1 MFSID
6 NVTIIHKLKEITNK
20 ITSIS
25 NNINIVKNNIFA
37 SDDAH
42 TYNAAEWAKLTNTNI
57 HDVNNKADNIIA
69 KLNNSSI
76 DSLFQTTSICNS
88 DVWGAKTTLFS
99 GSITV
104 PSSGSSYAT
113 VATFT
118 VPQTGT
124 YYFTLVQSGTTT
136 YGGYQVTCNNKVLK
150 SVSIKY
156 NTSTQYFVYQ
166 LNKNDIVKIETYGA
180 NSSSSSTSRIACT
193 ELSYQIINNVHG
205 FATNNVFQNRN
216 VVEQFVA
223 TETGKMFI
231 GVRASTYLYLEYIV
245 GGVSY
250 ELTRCKADAD
260 VFPKYELQEYTI
272 PVYKGCTYTI
282 CFGNSDSHH
291 GHPYDLY
298 IRACNSVDVT
308 SPKIIKSVQR
318 GTTLTSDESVV
329 ITLGQVDMSKCLV
342 LIDNGYYTELT
353 DTSLTIN
360 VPLTYTS
367 SGDAQSTTCAWQVI
381 EFW

>member
-20 ITSIS
+20 IMSIS

-37 SDDAH
+37 SDDAN

-76 DSLFQTTSICNS
+76 DSLFQTTSICS
-88 DVWGAKTTLFS
+88 TDVWGDKTTLFS
-99 GSITV
+99 GSITA
-104 PSSGSSYAT
+104 PSSDSPYAT

-124 YYFTLVQSGTTT
+124 YYFTLVQSGDTT
-136 YGGYQVTCNNKVLK
+136 YAGYRVTCNDKVLK
-150 SVSIKY
+150 SVSRKY
-156 NTSTQYFVYQ
+156 NTVTQYFACQ
-166 LNKNDIVKIETYGA
+166 LNKNDIMKIETYGA
-180 NSSSSSTSRIACT
+180 NSSSSSTSRITCT
-193 ELSYQIINNVHG
+193 ELSYRIINNVHS
-205 FATNNVFQNRN
+205 FATNNVLQNYA
-216 VVEQFVA
+216 VERFVA
-223 TETGKMFI
+223 TETGNMFI
-231 GVRASTYLYLEYIV
+231 GVRASNYLSLAYV
-245 GGVSY
+245 TGGVTY
-250 ELTRCKADAD
+250 RLNQCKADEGNFD
-260 VFPKYELQEYTI
+260 RYELQEYII
-272 PVYKGCTYTI
+272 PVYKGCAYEI
-282 CFGNSDSHH
+282 SFYNRDSHH
-291 GHPYDLY
+291 SHSYDLY

-318 GTTLTSDESVV
+318 GTTSTPEGSVI

-342 LIDNGYYTELT
+342 LVDNGSYTELT
-353 DTSLTIN
+353 DTSLTID
-360 VPLTYTS
+360 VPITYSS
-367 SGDAQSTTCAWQVI
+367 SGNAQSTTCAWQVI

>member
-37 SDDAH
+37 SDDAN

-76 DSLFQTTSICNS
+76 DSLFQTTSICS
-88 DVWGAKTTLFS
+88 TDVWGDKTTLFS
-99 GSITV
+99 GSITA
-104 PSSGSSYAT
+104 PSSDSSYVT

-118 VPQTGT
+118 APQTGT
-124 YYFTLVQSGTTT
+124 YYFTLVQSGNTY
-136 YGGYQVTCNNKVLK
+136 YGGYRTTRNNIVLENI
-150 SVSIKY
+150 SRKY
-156 NTSTQYFVYQ
+156 NNSTQYFVYQ
-166 LNKNDIVKIETYGA
+166 LNKNDIMKIETYGE
-180 NSSSSSTSRIACT
+180 NSSSSSTAKITCT
-193 ELSYQIINNVHG
+193 ELSYQIINNVHS
-205 FATNNVFQNRN
+205 FATNDVLQNGA
-216 VVEQFVA
+216 VERFVA

-231 GVRASTYLYLEYIV
+231 GVRASTYLYLEYTT

-250 ELTRCKADAD
+250 RLNQCKADED
-260 VFPKYELQEYTI
+260 NFYTYGLQEYII
-272 PVYKGCTYTI
+272 PVYKGCAYDI
-282 CFGNSDSHH
+282 HFHNSDSHH
-291 GHPYDLY
+291 SHSYNLY

-318 GTTLTSDESVV
+318 GTTSTSEGSVI

-342 LIDNGYYTELT
+342 LVDNGSYTELT
-353 DTSLTIN
+353 DTSLTIQ
-360 VPLTYTS
+360 VPITYNDR
-367 SGDAQSTTCAWQVI
+367 GNALSTTCAWQVI